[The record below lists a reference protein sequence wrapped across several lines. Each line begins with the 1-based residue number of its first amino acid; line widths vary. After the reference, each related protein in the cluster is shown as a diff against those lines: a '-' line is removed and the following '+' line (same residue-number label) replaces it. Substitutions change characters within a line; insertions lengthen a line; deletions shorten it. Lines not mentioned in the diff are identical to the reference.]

1 MKGGLLFKMAKKRK
15 ASNVKI
21 SRVEKLLNTG
31 FLLSIGIASITKE
44 KVEKLVMALV
54 KKGKLNESQGRKM
67 VRDVL
72 AKARKEKARV
82 SKIIKG

>member
-1 MKGGLLFKMAKKRK
+1 MAKKRK